1 MKRTPNFNPLVPG
14 WGLFAALLIVVS
26 AGCAVNHSAVQAP
39 PPLSPE
45 LRSKLERIG
54 VVSAGARPSFGY
66 QQPQGK
72 SSGAI
77 TGATKGFNSGQSL
90 LAGGVLERD
99 PYAGI
104 VLVPLAVASS
114 TFGTI
119 GGLIGGTVKG
129 VPEAQRLEAEA
140 AITNA
145 VRNFKLDDVLRDYF
159 LQAARATR
167 SEREIIFLNG
177 SHFTDSTK
185 RAPARTHP
193 AKGGDAVLELSVLRW
208 QLTGEPAINPPL
220 HLALGVRARL
230 VNASNGAAL
239 YTYETNYRSALP
251 RKFTEWADDHARP
264 LQEEIE
270 NACHFLAGRI
280 AGQLFLNPSA
290 AKPSMIGNRSTAR

>member
-1 MKRTPNFNPLVPG
+1 MKRTPNFNPHVPR
-14 WGLFAALLIVVS
+14 WGLFAAVLIAAS

-39 PPLSPE
+39 PLPSE
-45 LRSKLERIG
+45 LRAKLERIG
-54 VVSAGARPSFGY
+54 VVSTGARPTFGY

-77 TGATKGFNSGQSL
+77 TGATKGFNSGKSL
-90 LAGGVLERD
+90 LAGGVLDRD

-104 VLVPLAVASS
+104 VLVPLAVVSS

-119 GGLIGGTVKG
+119 GGVISGTVKG
-129 VPEAQRLEAEA
+129 VPEGQRLEAEA

-145 VRNFKLDDVLRDYF
+145 VRNFKLDEVLRDYF

-177 SHFTDSTK
+177 KNFADSTK
-185 RAPARTHP
+185 RDQARPLT
-193 AKGGDAVLELSVLRW
+193 AQGGDAVLELSVLRL
-208 QLTGEPAINPPL
+208 QLAGEPAINPPL
-220 HLALGVRARL
+220 HLALSVRARL
-230 VNASNGAAL
+230 VNASSGAAL
-239 YTYETNYRSALP
+239 YTYETDYRSALP

-264 LQEEIE
+264 LQEEVE

-290 AKPSMIGNRSTAR
+290 AKPPMIGNRSSAR